1 VYLYTRANVCCNLYK
16 SIKVCPDPFRLRR
29 PTAHRTATTPLR
41 SAGTDAWLWLT
52 YPNGRDADTIFG
64 TKNVFSNDILTF
76 GMLNNIVFITNEY
89 DDWNE
94 NVRLKTGLVIS
105 SENGVSRRFC
115 SRLFISYD
123 TVSVIIYSNF

>member
-29 PTAHRTATTPLR
+29 PTVPQQHHSVPPDT
-41 SAGTDAWLWLT
+41 WLWLT

-64 TKNVFSNDILTF
+64 TENVFSNDILTF
-76 GMLNNIVFITNEY
+76 GMLNNIVFVTNEY

-105 SENGVSRRFC
+105 SENGVSRRFY

-123 TVSVIIYSNF
+123 TVSVIIYSDF